1 MALGRAQVQ
10 AGFQDPREILGD
22 RLREGSLYRL
32 LADHGAVMFP
42 DDYFADLYTESAR
55 GRPTVPAR
63 VMATV
68 MLLQAFEGL
77 SDREACDRLEV
88 DLRWQA
94 AAGADVG
101 AAGFHPTALVG
112 MRNRLRA
119 SARPRRLFEDTKV
132 AARAAGAMKGR
143 ARVLDSTPVYD
154 AVATQDTVTQLRAA
168 IRKVLAGLDQ
178 AGNPAARQVRQ
189 VLRRDDDYA
198 RAGRPPCDWDDPAAR
213 ELLVDEL
220 VKDALGA
227 LGALDGQMLPPGAIA
242 AADVLALVA
251 GQDVE
256 EGDDGVFRIAR
267 KTARDRVISTVDTQ
281 ARHGH
286 KSRHRR
292 FDGYKAHLSVDP
304 DSELIDEVTG
314 TAGNAPDREAASD
327 LLSEHASSDAKPEVA
342 GDSAYGDAATRAG
355 LESQGFTVVAKC
367 PPARNAKGRFA
378 KDRFAVDLD
387 AGTVTC
393 PAGQAAVII
402 PAARG
407 GGRAAFRPWC
417 ANCPL
422 RQACT
427 ASKRG
432 RTIAIHPHEAVLQRA
447 RAAQRDPGLAAA
459 LPRRP
464 AHRRAEDLPLHPA
477 RLGRPQGPH
486 PRPGPHQHRSDHP
499 GRSPQL
505 GPARG
510 PRAPPRPSRL
520 DTTGHMSTPGEG
532 NPPQPACPRL
542 CQS

>member
-1 MALGRAQVQ
+1 
-10 AGFQDPREILGD
+10 
-22 RLREGSLYRL
+22 
-32 LADHGAVMFP
+32 
-42 DDYFADLYTESAR
+42 
-55 GRPTVPAR
+55 
-63 VMATV
+63 MATV

-94 AAGADVG
+94 AAGTDVG

-119 SARPRRLFEDTKV
+119 SARPRRLFEDTKAV
-132 AARAAGAMKGR
+132 AKVTGAMKGR

-168 IRKVLAGLDQ
+168 VRKVLSALDQ
-178 AGNPAARQVRQ
+178 ADSPVAGRVRR
-189 VLRRDDDYA
+189 VLRRDDQYA
-198 RAGRPPCDWDDPAAR
+198 SPGKPPCDWDDPAAR
-213 ELLVDEL
+213 ELLADEL
-220 VKDALGA
+220 VKDAMAA
-227 LGALDGQMLPPGAIA
+227 LGALDGQVLSLAAAA

-267 KTARDRVISTVDTQ
+267 RTTRDRVISTVDTQ

-314 TAGNAPDREAASD
+314 TAGNAPDRQAASD
-327 LLSEHASSDAKPEVA
+327 LLGEHAGSDAKPEVP
-342 GDSAYGDAATRAG
+342 GNSAYGDAATRAE
-355 LESQGFTVVAKC
+355 LEAQGFTVVAKC

-378 KDRFAVDLD
+378 KERFAVDLD
-387 AGTVTC
+387 AGIVTC
-393 PAGQAAVII
+393 PAGQTAVIV

-417 ANCPL
+417 ATCPL

-447 RAAQRDPGLAAA
+447 RAAQQDPAWQQRYRADRPIVERKVSHFTRRAWGGRRARTRGLARITTDLITRAGA
-459 LPRRP
+459 LNW
-464 AHRRAEDLPLHPA
+464 A
-477 RLGRPQGPH
+477 RLAV
-486 PRPGPHQHRSDHP
+486 
-499 GRSPQL
+499 L
-505 GPARG
+505 GLRHDQAGWTLPA
-510 PRAPPRPSRL
+510 
-520 DTTGHMSTPGEG
+520 T
-532 NPPQPACPRL
+532 
-542 CQS
+542 